1 MPEVLDYLAGER
13 HISTSKLQRVF
24 SIGYNR
30 AANLIDTLEAK
41 HLVSAAKGA
50 KRAKFTTHKQRKR
63 NIRDDRGNLLF
74 YWH

>member
-30 AANLIDTLEAK
+30 AANLIDTLEAI

-50 KRAKFTTHKQRKR
+50 KPREVYYTQAKEEEHS
-63 NIRDDRGNLLF
+63 
-74 YWH
+74 